1 MVVVYVIGAIIIL
14 NFVVALLFYIRDS
27 KEAKLANRTKN
38 VGIMIWL
45 ISSITFLLL
54 AVLLIVFIVVMTMA
68 ILASM

>member
-14 NFVVALLFYIRDS
+14 NFVAALLFYIRDS

-54 AVLLIVFIVVMTMA
+54 AVLLIVFIAVMTMA

>member
-1 MVVVYVIGAIIIL
+1 MVAVYVIGAIIIL
-14 NFVVALLFYIRDS
+14 NFVAALIFYIRDS

>member
-14 NFVVALLFYIRDS
+14 NFVAALIFYIRDS

-54 AVLLIVFIVVMTMA
+54 AVLLIVFIAVMTMA